1 MPFAS
6 GERRLT
12 FLVRALGV
20 GALLV
25 IGSTLTPAWNW
36 AALAMQTPA
45 ALGPADAIVV
55 LGSSAYSDGT
65 LNGGSF
71 RRAIHGIT
79 LLHGG
84 LAPRIVFTGAPVPR
98 GPSEAV
104 IRERLARALR
114 VPAEAI
120 LIDER
125 PRTTR
130 EEAVRVAEDLRPV
143 GAKRILLVTGGGHM
157 ARARIQF
164 EQQGFTVLPAP
175 VREGPFA
182 STTADD
188 RLELARIVLTEL
200 ASHVYY
206 RLAGY
211 L

>member
-1 MPFAS
+1 MSALD
-6 GERRLT
+6 RRMT
-12 FLVRALGV
+12 LVARVLGV
-20 GALLV
+20 AGLLAV
-25 IGSTLTPAWNW
+25 ASTLTPAWNW
-36 AALAMQTPA
+36 AARAMQSPA
-45 ALGPADAIVV
+45 RLEPADAIVV

-65 LNGGSF
+65 LNSGSF

-84 LAPRIVFTGAPVPR
+84 LAPRIVFTGAPAPP

-104 IRERLARALR
+104 VRERLARALR

-120 LIDER
+120 LIDDR

-143 GAKRILLVTGGGHM
+143 GARRILLVTGGGHM

-175 VREGPFA
+175 VREAPFA
-182 STTADD
+182 STTPAD

-200 ASHVYY
+200 ASHLYY